1 MSVSELEPVAES
13 VADVVDDASIEV
25 EVVEVEVV
33 EVDSVEVDSVE
44 VDVVETDVL
53 EDDDVLLLEEVE
65 VESELVLPVWEPT
78 GDPQVD
84 AALDL
89 LTTLDPDDV
98 HQHAAVFDEIHQGL
112 RGRLSDLDAS

>member
-1 MSVSELEPVAES
+1 MNDPDPL
-13 VADVVDDASIEV
+13 ADPEG
-25 EVVEVEVV
+25 
-33 EVDSVEVDSVE
+33 
-44 VDVVETDVL
+44 
-53 EDDDVLLLEEVE
+53 DDVLLLEEVDA
-65 VESELVLPVWEPT
+65 ELVLPVWEPT
-78 GDPQVD
+78 GDAQVD

>member
-1 MSVSELEPVAES
+1 MTVSDLEPVAQVGTDADVEL
-13 VADVVDDASIEV
+13 VADGDVDTVVDADLDTE
-25 EVVEVEVV
+25 
-33 EVDSVEVDSVE
+33 
-44 VDVVETDVL
+44 VL

-78 GDPQVD
+78 GDAEVD

-112 RGRLSDLDAS
+112 RSRLTDLDAS

>member
-1 MSVSELEPVAES
+1 MSELEPVAQVDAE
-13 VADVVDDASIEV
+13 ADADLAA
-25 EVVEVEVV
+25 
-33 EVDSVEVDSVE
+33 EVDED
-44 VDVVETDVL
+44 VETDVL

-78 GDPQVD
+78 GDAQVD

-112 RGRLSDLDAS
+112 RGRLTDLDAS

>member
-1 MSVSELEPVAES
+1 VTVSELEPVAQVETE
-13 VADVVDDASIEV
+13 ADIETIDETIDETVVDSGD
-25 EVVEVEVV
+25 
-33 EVDSVEVDSVE
+33 DGDL
-44 VDVVETDVL
+44 DTDVL

-65 VESELVLPVWEPT
+65 VETELVLPVWEPT
-78 GDPQVD
+78 GDAQVD

-112 RGRLSDLDAS
+112 RGRLTDLDAS

>member
-1 MSVSELEPVAES
+1 MSEWEPEAQP

-25 EVVEVEVV
+25 DVIETDVIETDVIV
-33 EVDSVEVDSVE
+33 

-65 VESELVLPVWEPT
+65 VEPELVLPVWEPT

>member
-1 MSVSELEPVAES
+1 MSVSEREPVAES
-13 VADVVDDASIEV
+13 VEDVVDDASA
-25 EVVEVEVV
+25 
-33 EVDSVEVDSVE
+33 E
-44 VDVVETDVL
+44 VDVIEVDVIEVDVI
-53 EDDDVLLLEEVE
+53 EDEDVLLLEEVE
-65 VESELVLPVWEPT
+65 VETELVLPVWEPT

-112 RGRLSDLDAS
+112 RGRLSDLDAT